1 MMQGTFLDNKKRQTT
16 GATLALLAASS
27 FLFVILGLGFC
38 YLVFLMGGSREARNA
53 HDAGTLNAGKSA
65 PLVQISGTG
74 SENEV
79 YGAISESGRYSLK
92 SINRGWGHCLL
103 TMLNSRSMNMKGQ
116 GSRASTANEEKAWHA
131 AEAISNRLSTSLNQQ
146 HNLEPYYR

>member
-1 MMQGTFLDNKKRQTT
+1 MQGTFLDNKKRQTT

-79 YGAISESGRYSLK
+79 YGAISESLQPQKHQPSLGALPAHHVK
-92 SINRGWGHCLL
+92 QP
-103 TMLNSRSMNMKGQ
+103 LNEHEGSGQ
-116 GSRASTANEEKAWHA
+116 P
-131 AEAISNRLSTSLNQQ
+131 SL
-146 HNLEPYYR
+146 HG